1 MKSNW
6 IQKYQMLERVY
17 NLCLAHLNDFP
28 KVSAAPS
35 IIKALGL
42 RVAKLKNHASQ
53 QVSGAGAIQQ
63 SGSSHQEAR
72 KALKTS
78 LDLIFQTA
86 RALNL
91 EQFYLPRQRTDAAY
105 IATGQSFAEL
115 AQPFEAKFVEQGLP
129 PNFIVALGAAV
140 ADLQRSVI
148 AKMSSKGAHSGSIA
162 EFNETLKQAMVDLK
176 RLDALVKNTIASDPG
191 FLAAWKIARRVTHTG
206 AASKTTTASAPPTA
220 EAAMAA
226 KTS

>member
-1 MKSNW
+1 MKSNL

-17 NLCLAHLNDFP
+17 NLGLAHLNDFP
-28 KVSAAPS
+28 KGSAAGS
-35 IIKALGL
+35 IIKAIGSG
-42 RVAKLKNHASQ
+42 VAKLKNHISQ

-63 SGSSHQEAR
+63 SASSHQDAR
-72 KALKTS
+72 KALKTR

-86 RALNL
+86 RVLNL

-105 IATGQSFAEL
+105 IAAGQSFAEL
-115 AQPFEAKFVEQGLP
+115 AQPFEEKFVEQGLP

-140 ADLQRSVI
+140 ADLQRSVV

-162 EFNETLKQAMVDLK
+162 EFNETLRQAMVNLK
-176 RLDALVKNTIASDPG
+176 RLDALVKNTVASDPG

-206 AASKTTTASAPPTA
+206 AASKMPAASAPTTT